1 MITMDR
7 LDIFRRSCSRILWL
21 GVTGCAGGAT
31 ATPSEATSNTGAETS
46 TAVGTGTTPT
56 NVGSSSGSLPAK
68 PPATPGVPT
77 STTPST
83 LPAETDSAPYP
94 GATSELDPPSSTVVG
109 GSNSTMP
116 SDATVP
122 SDTTETSAASGSTN
136 SDTSLPPNVLPP
148 TFLLG
153 ADISSIPEA
162 LDAGAVFVDTDGQT
176 KPLLTLLK
184 NHGFNAI
191 RLRTFVN
198 PDAPYGYARGTGG
211 SCVKA
216 EPYND
221 TSHTAEFGAAV
232 KAAGMQLLVDLHYS
246 DTWADPGKQIIP
258 EAWRD
263 AASIDELADEVS
275 RYTTNVLDELVA
287 AGAKP
292 DMVQVGNETTPGML
306 IHVPGNDT
314 DCWGNNSSVRTGL
327 NGQASNGN
335 WDNLAKLFKAG
346 ADAVHA
352 VDPNI
357 KVVLHIENTDDLAG
371 VRWWVDSAVS
381 RGIDFDV
388 LGLSAYTEF
397 QGQPSVW
404 ENTLTTI
411 ADEFPGLEFIIAE
424 YNPERTRANQI
435 VHDLP
440 GARGLG
446 TFFWE
451 PTQSGAWGDSMFTQ
465 SGNTYTAR
473 TPDFAEYDAL
483 RLELGL

>member
-1 MITMDR
+1 MHVTCIMMTMAQR
-7 LDIFRRSCSRILWL
+7 GIRERSCPGFLWL
-21 GVTGCAGGAT
+21 GLVSCACGANSAPDQTNPSPTTSAVTPAT
-31 ATPSEATSNTGAETS
+31 TSSDVSPGVSPSATS
-46 TAVGTGTTPT
+46 
-56 NVGSSSGSLPAK
+56 
-68 PPATPGVPT
+68 
-77 STTPST
+77 
-83 LPAETDSAPYP
+83 APN
-94 GATSELDPPSSTVVG
+94 PPSSAPPAQPNTDT
-109 GSNSTMP
+109 S
-116 SDATVP
+116 SDDGAQSSEPNPT
-122 SDTTETSAASGSTN
+122 TTEEAESSSDLVTSEASSSAPSISTGSGSETDG
-136 SDTSLPPNVLPP
+136 SSAPNVSPP
-148 TFLLG
+148 RFLLG
-153 ADISSIPEA
+153 ADISSIPEV
-162 LDAGAVFVDTDGQT
+162 LDAGATFVDTDGQT
-176 KPLLTLLK
+176 KPLLELLA

-211 SCVKA
+211 SCLKS

-221 TSHTAEFGAAV
+221 AAHTAEFGAAV
-232 KAAGMQLLVDLHYS
+232 KAAGMQLLVDFHYS

-263 AASIDELADEVS
+263 ATSIDDLASRVS
-275 RYTTNVLDELVA
+275 QYTTSVLEELVA

-314 DCWGNNSSVRTGL
+314 DCWGNDSTVNSAL

-357 KVVLHIENTDDLAG
+357 KVVLHIENTDDLNG

-381 RGIDFDV
+381 RDIDFDV
-388 LGLSAYTEF
+388 LGLSAYTAF

-404 ENTLTTI
+404 EDTLQTM
-411 ADEFPGLEFIIAE
+411 AEEFPELEFIIAE

-435 VHDLP
+435 VYDLP
-440 GARGLG
+440 NERGLG

-451 PTQSGAWGDSMFTQ
+451 PTQSGSWGESMFTQ
-465 SGNTYTAR
+465 TGNTYTAR
-473 TPDFAEYDAL
+473 TQDFAEYDAL
-483 RLELGL
+483 RAELGL

>member
-1 MITMDR
+1 M
-7 LDIFRRSCSRILWL
+7 
-21 GVTGCAGGAT
+21 
-31 ATPSEATSNTGAETS
+31 
-46 TAVGTGTTPT
+46 
-56 NVGSSSGSLPAK
+56 
-68 PPATPGVPT
+68 
-77 STTPST
+77 
-83 LPAETDSAPYP
+83 
-94 GATSELDPPSSTVVG
+94 
-109 GSNSTMP
+109 
-116 SDATVP
+116 
-122 SDTTETSAASGSTN
+122 
-136 SDTSLPPNVLPP
+136 
-148 TFLLG
+148 LG
-153 ADISSIPEA
+153 ADVSSIPEA
-162 LDAGAVFVDTDGQT
+162 LDSGAKFVDTDGQT
-176 KPLLTLLK
+176 KPLLELLA

-221 TSHTAEFGAAV
+221 AAHTAEFGAAV
-232 KAAGMQLLVDLHYS
+232 KAAGMQLLVDFHYS

-263 AASIDELADEVS
+263 ATSIDDLANRVS
-275 RYTTNVLDELVA
+275 QYTTEVLETLVA
-287 AGAKP
+287 AGVKP
-292 DMVQVGNETTPGML
+292 DLVQVGNETTPGML
-306 IHVPGNDT
+306 IHVPGNNT
-314 DCWGNNSSVRTGL
+314 DCWGNNSNVNAQL

-371 VRWWVDSAVS
+371 VRWWVSNAVS
-381 RGIDFDV
+381 RNIDFEV
-388 LGLSAYTEF
+388 LGLSAYTAF

-404 ENTLTTI
+404 QQTLQTM
-411 ADEFPGLEFIIAE
+411 ANEFPDLQFIIAE
-424 YNPERTRANQI
+424 YNPERTRANRI

-440 GARGLG
+440 DGRGLG

-451 PTQSGAWGDSMFTQ
+451 PTLSGSWGESMFTQ

-473 TPDFAEYDAL
+473 AQDFAEYDAL
-483 RLELGL
+483 RVELGL

>member
-1 MITMDR
+1 MATMAH
-7 LDIFRRSCSRILWL
+7 LDLRKRSCTGLICWGLVSCATH
-21 GVTGCAGGAT
+21 GEPSGPGQASTTEPSTTVPTTNGDVSTVTPNLPPS
-31 ATPSEATSNTGAETS
+31 TPPAPSTGAM
-46 TAVGTGTTPT
+46 
-56 NVGSSSGSLPAK
+56 
-68 PPATPGVPT
+68 
-77 STTPST
+77 TTPS
-83 LPAETDSAPYP
+83 PDSSVDAHDT
-94 GATSELDPPSSTVVG
+94 GLG
-109 GSNSTMP
+109 
-116 SDATVP
+116 SDAP
-122 SDTTETSAASGSTN
+122 NETSASSHGE
-136 SDTSLPPNVLPP
+136 SDTSSATASSEASSPSADTSANDDSSRPAVSPPA
-148 TFLLG
+148 FLLG
-153 ADISSIPEA
+153 ADISSLPEYV
-162 LDAGAVFVDTDGQT
+162 DAGATFVDTDGKT
-176 KPLLTLLK
+176 KPMLELLQ

-211 SCVKA
+211 TCVKA

-221 TSHTAEFGAAV
+221 AAHTAELGAAV
-232 KAAGMQLLVDLHYS
+232 KAAGMQLLVDFHYS

-263 AASIDELADEVS
+263 ATTIDALAARVGQ
-275 RYTTNVLDELVA
+275 YTTEVLEQLVA

-292 DMVQVGNETTPGML
+292 DLVQVGNETTPGML

-314 DCWGNNSSVRTGL
+314 DCWGNNSNVNAGV

-357 KVVLHIENTDDLAG
+357 KVVLHIENTDDLEG
-371 VRWWVDSAVS
+371 VRWWVSNASS
-381 RGIDFDV
+381 RNIDFDV
-388 LGLSAYTEF
+388 LGLSAYTAF

-404 ENTLTTI
+404 EDTLTTM
-411 ADEFPGLEFIIAE
+411 ANEFPDLEFIIAE

-435 VHDLP
+435 VHGLP
-440 GARGLG
+440 NGRGLG

-451 PTQSGAWGDSMFTQ
+451 PTQSGSWGESMFTQ

-473 TPDFAEYDAL
+473 SADFGEYDAL
-483 RLELGL
+483 RDELGL

>member
-1 MITMDR
+1 V
-7 LDIFRRSCSRILWL
+7 SP
-21 GVTGCAGGAT
+21 VV
-31 ATPSEATSNTGAETS
+31 P
-46 TAVGTGTTPT
+46 P
-56 NVGSSSGSLPAK
+56 SSSSQ
-68 PPATPGVPT
+68 VPT
-77 STTPST
+77 SPASST
-83 LPAETDSAPYP
+83 AS
-94 GATSELDPPSSTVVG
+94 PPSSDAISSEQATP
-109 GSNSTMP
+109 T
-116 SDATVP
+116 SDAPPGVK
-122 SDTTETSAASGSTN
+122 SETSEAVTSETLPTSQPTTVAAS
-136 SDTSLPPNVLPP
+136 SDSEDSSSPGVSPPA
-148 TFLLG
+148 FLLG

-162 LDAGAVFVDTDGQT
+162 LDAGGTFVDTDGQT
-176 KPLLTLLK
+176 KPLLALLA

-191 RLRTFVN
+191 RLRTFVD

-211 SCVKA
+211 SCLKS

-221 TSHTAEFGAAV
+221 TTHTVEFGAAV
-232 KAAGMQLLVDLHYS
+232 KAAGMQLLVDFHYS

-258 EAWRD
+258 DAWRD
-263 AASIDELADEVS
+263 VTSIDDLAS
-275 RYTTNVLDELVA
+275 RVGQYTTSVLEALIA

-314 DCWGNNSSVRTGL
+314 DCWGNNSTVNAGL

-357 KVVLHIENTDDLAG
+357 KVVLHIENTDDLDG

-381 RGIDFDV
+381 RDIDFDV
-388 LGLSAYTEF
+388 LGLSAYTAF
-397 QGQPSVW
+397 QGQPEVW
-404 ENTLTTI
+404 ENTLETM
-411 ADEFPGLEFIIAE
+411 AEEFPELEFIIAE

-440 GARGLG
+440 NARGIG

-451 PTQSGAWGDSMFTQ
+451 PTLSGTWGESMFTQ
-465 SGNTYTAR
+465 SGNKYTAR
-473 TPDFAEYDAL
+473 AEDFAEYDAL
-483 RLELGL
+483 RAELGL

>member
-1 MITMDR
+1 MKTMGQLRIDA
-7 LDIFRRSCSRILWL
+7 RSCASFLWL
-21 GVTGCAGGAT
+21 GLVSCASGANSAPDQT
-31 ATPSEATSNTGAETS
+31 SATSTS
-46 TAVGTGTTPT
+46 TEASTSVSPTTPPPNT
-56 NVGSSSGSLPAK
+56 SVAPGS
-68 PPATPGVPT
+68 
-77 STTPST
+77 ST
-83 LPAETDSAPYP
+83 LPPVE
-94 GATSELDPPSSTVVG
+94 PSSTSSGTVTP
-109 GSNSTMP
+109 SSEPNSSSAS
-116 SDATVP
+116 SDPKSSDEDASSSAPPT
-122 SDTTETSAASGSTN
+122 SDTTAQHASTDPSSGLDDGSSAPSVSPLA
-136 SDTSLPPNVLPP
+136 
-148 TFLLG
+148 FLLG
-153 ADISSIPEA
+153 ADISSIPEIV
-162 LDAGAVFVDTDGQT
+162 DAGATFVDTDGQT
-176 KPLLTLLK
+176 KPLLALLA

-211 SCVKA
+211 SCLKS

-221 TSHTAEFGAAV
+221 AAHTAEFGAAV
-232 KAAGMQLLVDLHYS
+232 KAAGMQLLVDFHYS

-263 AASIDELADEVS
+263 VTSIDDLATRVS
-275 RYTTNVLDELVA
+275 QYTTSVLGELVA

-314 DCWGNNSSVRTGL
+314 DCWGNNSVVDSGP

-357 KVVLHIENTDDLAG
+357 KVVLHIENTDDLDG
-371 VRWWVDSAVS
+371 VRWWVDSAVT

-388 LGLSAYTEF
+388 LGLSAYTAF

-404 ENTLTTI
+404 ENTLQTL
-411 ADEFPGLEFIIAE
+411 AEEFPELEFIIAE

-435 VHDLP
+435 VYALP
-440 GARGLG
+440 NQRGLG

-451 PTQSGAWGDSMFTQ
+451 PTQSGSWGESMFTQ

-473 TPDFAEYDAL
+473 SQDFAEYDAL
-483 RLELGL
+483 RTQLGL